1 MARWGGEGRKGD
13 GERVEEWARGRGYR
27 FEVLA
32 VVGRVDFF
40 FYFRVEVVVVVWVS
54 RGKDLGI

>member
-27 FEVLA
+27 LEVLA

-40 FYFRVEVVVVVWVS
+40 FLF
-54 RGKDLGI
+54 